1 MPKVALLITILDCDV
16 SYDDCL
22 LECQKQ
28 VEALQAEGRYSFSLY
43 LNNEGVEGYQSVWKK
58 ASEEEADLYFWIDH
72 DVLLSEGA
80 LASFLE
86 NSEFLRHKAVI
97 AGTVSRPDRSLLFG
111 GRSRRGRLVEPDPVI
126 PVPCHLYDMALVL
139 VPAYAFSRLE
149 TPADFFRPSLFYD
162 GYGSRVAEAGIARV
176 VAPGIMATTVRKA
189 DVADWRSPGYSKS
202 RRAVLFL
209 KRAFGKLRRTNGQI

>member
-1 MPKVALLITILDCDV
+1 MPKVALLINILDGSR

-28 VEALQAEGRYSFSLY
+28 VDAVSAEGRYSFDLY

-58 ASEEEADLYFWIDH
+58 ASEENPDFLFWIDQ

-97 AGTVSRPDRSLLFG
+97 AGTVSRPDKSLLFG
-111 GRSRRGRLVEPDPVI
+111 GRTRRGKLIEPDPVI
-126 PVPCHLYDMALVL
+126 PVPCQLYDMSLLL
-139 VPAYAFSRLE
+139 VPVYVFTQLE
-149 TPADFFRPSLFYD
+149 NPADFFRQSLFDY
-162 GYGSRVAEAGIARV
+162 GYGSKVAEAGVARV
-176 VAPGIMATTVRKA
+176 VAPGIMGRTGRKLEIP
-189 DVADWRSPGYSKS
+189 VWRNPDYS
-202 RRAVLFL
+202 L
-209 KRAFGKLRRTNGQI
+209 KDKILWAFRSIFK